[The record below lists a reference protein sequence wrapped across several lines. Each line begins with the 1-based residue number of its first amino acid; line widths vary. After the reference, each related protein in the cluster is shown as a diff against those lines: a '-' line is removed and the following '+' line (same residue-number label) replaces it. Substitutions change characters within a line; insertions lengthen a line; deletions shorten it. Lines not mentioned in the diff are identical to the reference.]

1 MGSYTHKLRKNEVV
15 IKLHDRERDL
25 AREVSILKKL
35 GNNEH
40 WIMYEYYHEV
50 VPVEDRYLVLE
61 RHGVSLD
68 SYLREIALSKDNKRS
83 IVKELCHAVHAL
95 HQRGM
100 HITMACPP
108 STQSPLSRHNA
119 RRLEAAEYLGTRAW
133 RFSHQIV

>member
-25 AREVSILKKL
+25 AREVSILKNL
-35 GNNEH
+35 GSNEH

-68 SYLREIALSKDNKRS
+68 SYLRKMTLSKVSKRL

-100 HITMACPP
+100 HITMACQP
-108 STQSPLSRHNA
+108 SIHSVTL
-119 RRLEAAEYLGTRAW
+119 
-133 RFSHQIV
+133 V